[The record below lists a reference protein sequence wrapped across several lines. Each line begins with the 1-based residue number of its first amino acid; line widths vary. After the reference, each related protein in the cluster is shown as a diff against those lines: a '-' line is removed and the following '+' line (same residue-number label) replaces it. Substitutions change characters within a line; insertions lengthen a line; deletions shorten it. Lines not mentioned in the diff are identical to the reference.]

1 MARGNY
7 KQKIMSMAG
16 IFVVKQPMDD
26 GFMLAIY
33 DNSGKTL
40 YRRIMRLPSEVAYD
54 ILWKDAYYSMTDSLH
69 GSLNGSYPEYA
80 DPERWPEYVYGRNG
94 VRSDGS
100 IIDWERIYKYNK
112 LRRYEVH

>member
-40 YRRIMRLPSEVAYD
+40 YRRILRLPSEVAYD
-54 ILWKDAYYSMTDSLH
+54 ILWRDAYFSIIDSLH
-69 GSLNGSYPEYA
+69 RSFPEYA

-100 IIDWERIYKYNK
+100 VIDWERIYRYNK
-112 LRRYEVH
+112 LRRYEENHV

>member
-1 MARGNY
+1 MP
-7 KQKIMSMAG
+7 G

-33 DNSGKTL
+33 EKSGKTI

-54 ILWKDAYYSMTDSLH
+54 ILWKDAYYSMTCCLH
-69 GSLNGSYPEYA
+69 GGYPEYA

-100 IIDWERIYKYNK
+100 IIDLEGI
-112 LRRYEVH
+112 

>member
-1 MARGNY
+1 
-7 KQKIMSMAG
+7 MAG

-54 ILWKDAYYSMTDSLH
+54 YLWADAYYAMTSSPH
-69 GSLNGSYPEYA
+69 YSRPEYA
-80 DPERWPEYVYGRNG
+80 DPKRWPEYVYGRNG

-100 IIDWERIYKYNK
+100 IIDWEGIYKYK
-112 LRRYEVH
+112 